1 MNMRKNTKI
10 AVVVGLVVL
19 LGAGGGF
26 GYYNHLKTEQ
36 TKQEI
41 KLESLKLKQLQQEVN
56 KFYESN
62 KKDFLAKDL
71 KKEEVAKVEKQVDE
85 IKVNAEL
92 TPTKNEVKNALK
104 DVSTKLDVQ
113 TQINN
118 LYEKPVIN
126 GSQVVKDVPIK
137 ANVDKKQVEAVKLT
151 KANDAWTKAVTALK
165 TDSATQV
172 KNTDDAKQA
181 VKALEKDRTPENLA
195 KAQEALNKVK
205 NTTVKKDL
213 NTKVEPVKKEIE
225 TKVQQQAKQQ
235 ADAQTQTQA
244 QQQASTQAQGTTSAP
259 QTQSTPATSGNT
271 GGTSN
276 YVAPR
281 QSQPA
286 QSSNN
291 GGGSSTPSQPA
302 QQPSQPANQNNSGDG
317 YWTDGKYYNTD
328 HDGDGNVDWWDGM
341 LEDYFTID

>member
-1 MNMRKNTKI
+1 MKKNTKI

-71 KKEEVAKVEKQVDE
+71 KKEEVVKVEKQVDE

-104 DVSTKLDVQ
+104 DVSTKLEVQ

-225 TKVQQQAKQQ
+225 TKVQEQQAKQQ

-244 QQQASTQAQGTTSAP
+244 QQQSTSQAQVTTSAP

-281 QSQPA
+281 QSQSA

-302 QQPSQPANQNNSGDG
+302 NQNNSGEFEG
-317 YWTDGKYYNTD
+317 KGFTVDGKYYNTD
-328 HDGDGNVDWWDGM
+328 HDGNGSVDWWDEM
-341 LEDYFTID
+341 LEDYFTIE

>member
-1 MNMRKNTKI
+1 M
-10 AVVVGLVVL
+10 
-19 LGAGGGF
+19 
-26 GYYNHLKTEQ
+26 
-36 TKQEI
+36 
-41 KLESLKLKQLQQEVN
+41 
-56 KFYESN
+56 
-62 KKDFLAKDL
+62 
-71 KKEEVAKVEKQVDE
+71 
-85 IKVNAEL
+85 
-92 TPTKNEVKNALK
+92 
-104 DVSTKLDVQ
+104 
-113 TQINN
+113 
-118 LYEKPVIN
+118 YEKPVIN

-165 TDSATQV
+165 NDSATQV
-172 KNTDDAKQA
+172 KNTDEAKQA
-181 VKALEKDRTPENLA
+181 VKALEKDRTPEKLA

-225 TKVQQQAKQQ
+225 TKVQEQQAKQQ

-259 QTQSTPATSGNT
+259 QTQSIPATSGNT

-302 QQPSQPANQNNSGDG
+302 QQPSSNRDSV
-317 YWTDGKYYNTD
+317 TFDGKTYTED
-328 HDGDGNVDWWDGM
+328 KDGNGTVDGWDAIFS
-341 LEDYFTID
+341 DYAELGD

>member
-41 KLESLKLKQLQQEVN
+41 KLESLKLKQLQEEVN
-56 KFYESN
+56 KFYESI

-104 DVSTKLDVQ
+104 DVSTKLEVQ

-137 ANVDKKQVEAVKLT
+137 ANVNKKQVEAVKLT

-165 TDSATQV
+165 ADSATQV

-225 TKVQQQAKQQ
+225 TKVQEQQAKQQ

-276 YVAPR
+276 NVAPR

-291 GGGSSTPSQPA
+291 GGGSSTT
-302 QQPSQPANQNNSGDG
+302 SQPANQNNSGEFEG
-317 YWTDGKYYNTD
+317 NGFTMDGKQYNTD
-328 HDGDGNVDWWDGM
+328 HDGNGSVDWWDGM

>member
-1 MNMRKNTKI
+1 MKKNTKI

-104 DVSTKLDVQ
+104 DVSTKLEVQ

-225 TKVQQQAKQQ
+225 TKVQEQQAKQQ

-276 YVAPR
+276 NVAPR

-291 GGGSSTPSQPA
+291 GGGSSTPSQSA
-302 QQPSQPANQNNSGDG
+302 QQPSSNRDSV
-317 YWTDGKYYNTD
+317 TFDGKTYTED
-328 HDGDGNVDWWDGM
+328 KDGNGTVDGWDAIFS
-341 LEDYFTID
+341 DYAELGD

>member
-1 MNMRKNTKI
+1 MKKNTKI
-10 AVVVGLVVL
+10 AVVLGIVVL

-71 KKEEVAKVEKQVDE
+71 KKEEVVKVEKQVDE

-104 DVSTKLDVQ
+104 DVSTKLEVQ

-213 NTKVEPVKKEIE
+213 NTKVDPVKKEIE
-225 TKVQQQAKQQ
+225 TKVQEQQAKQQ

-244 QQQASTQAQGTTSAP
+244 QQQSTSQAQGTTSAP

-271 GGTSN
+271 GDTSN
-276 YVAPR
+276 NVTPR

-302 QQPSQPANQNNSGDG
+302 NQNNSGEFAG
-317 YWTDGKYYNTD
+317 EGFTVDGKYYNTD
-328 HDGDGNVDWWDGM
+328 HDGNGSVDWWDEM
-341 LEDYFTID
+341 LEDYFTIE

>member
-1 MNMRKNTKI
+1 MRKNTKI

-71 KKEEVAKVEKQVDE
+71 KKEEVVKVEKQVDE

-92 TPTKNEVKNALK
+92 TPIKNEVKNALK

-113 TQINN
+113 TKINN

-172 KNTDDAKQA
+172 KNTDEAKQA

-205 NTTVKKDL
+205 NTIVKKDL

-225 TKVQQQAKQQ
+225 TTVQEQQAKRQ

-244 QQQASTQAQGTTSAP
+244 QQQSTTQAQGTTSAP

-276 YVAPR
+276 NVAPR

-291 GGGSSTPSQPA
+291 GGGSSTPSQSA
-302 QQPSQPANQNNSGDG
+302 QQPSSNRDSV
-317 YWTDGKYYNTD
+317 TFDGKTYTED
-328 HDGDGNVDWWDGM
+328 KDGNGTVDGWDAIFS
-341 LEDYFTID
+341 DYAELGD

>member
-1 MNMRKNTKI
+1 MNMRQNTKI

-62 KKDFLAKDL
+62 QKDFLAKDL
-71 KKEEVAKVEKQVDE
+71 KKEEVVKVEKQVDE

-104 DVSTKLDVQ
+104 DVSTKLEVQ

-165 TDSATQV
+165 ADSATQV

-225 TKVQQQAKQQ
+225 TKVQEQQAKQQ
-235 ADAQTQTQA
+235 ADAQTQA
-244 QQQASTQAQGTTSAP
+244 QQQPSTQAQGTTSAP

-302 QQPSQPANQNNSGDG
+302 QQSSSNRDSV
-317 YWTDGKYYNTD
+317 TFDGKTYTED
-328 HDGDGNVDWWDGM
+328 KDGNG
-341 LEDYFTID
+341 TIDGWDAIFSDYAELGD

>member
-92 TPTKNEVKNALK
+92 TPTKSEVKNALK

-172 KNTDDAKQA
+172 KNTDEAKQA

-225 TKVQQQAKQQ
+225 TKVQEQQAKQQ

-276 YVAPR
+276 NVAPR

-291 GGGSSTPSQPA
+291 GGESSTPSQPA
-302 QQPSQPANQNNSGDG
+302 QQPSSNRDSV
-317 YWTDGKYYNTD
+317 TFDGKTYTED
-328 HDGDGNVDWWDGM
+328 KDGNGTVDGWDAIFS
-341 LEDYFTID
+341 DYAELGD

>member
-1 MNMRKNTKI
+1 MRKNTKI

-172 KNTDDAKQA
+172 KNTDEAKQA

-225 TKVQQQAKQQ
+225 TKVQEQQAKQQ

-259 QTQSTPATSGNT
+259 QTQNTPATSGNT

-276 YVAPR
+276 NVAPR

-302 QQPSQPANQNNSGDG
+302 NQNNSGEFEG
-317 YWTDGKYYNTD
+317 EGFTVDGKYYNTD
-328 HDGDGNVDWWDGM
+328 HDGNGDVDWWDRM

>member
-1 MNMRKNTKI
+1 MRKNTKI

-172 KNTDDAKQA
+172 KNTDEAKQA

-225 TKVQQQAKQQ
+225 TKVQEQQAKQQ

-244 QQQASTQAQGTTSAP
+244 QQQSTSQAQGTTSAP

-271 GGTSN
+271 GGTLN
-276 YVAPR
+276 NVAPR

-302 QQPSQPANQNNSGDG
+302 QQPSSNRDSV
-317 YWTDGKYYNTD
+317 TFDGKTYTED
-328 HDGDGNVDWWDGM
+328 KDGNGTVDGWDAIFS
-341 LEDYFTID
+341 DYAELGD

>member
-1 MNMRKNTKI
+1 MRKNTKI

-104 DVSTKLDVQ
+104 DVSTKLDIQ

-172 KNTDDAKQA
+172 KNTDEAKQA

-225 TKVQQQAKQQ
+225 TKVQEQQAKQQ

-244 QQQASTQAQGTTSAP
+244 QQQSTSQAQGTTSAP

-271 GGTSN
+271 GGTLN
-276 YVAPR
+276 NVAPR

-302 QQPSQPANQNNSGDG
+302 QQPSSNRDSV
-317 YWTDGKYYNTD
+317 TFDGKTYTED
-328 HDGDGNVDWWDGM
+328 KDGNGTVDGWDAIFS
-341 LEDYFTID
+341 DYAELGD

>member
-172 KNTDDAKQA
+172 KNTDEAKQA

-225 TKVQQQAKQQ
+225 TKVQEQQAKQQ

-244 QQQASTQAQGTTSAP
+244 QQQSTSQAQGTTSAP

-271 GGTSN
+271 GGTLN
-276 YVAPR
+276 NVAPR

-302 QQPSQPANQNNSGDG
+302 QQPSSNRDSV
-317 YWTDGKYYNTD
+317 TFDGKTYTED
-328 HDGDGNVDWWDGM
+328 KDGNGTVDGWDAIFS
-341 LEDYFTID
+341 DYAELGD

>member
-1 MNMRKNTKI
+1 MRKNTKI
-10 AVVVGLVVL
+10 AVVVGLVVF

-41 KLESLKLKQLQQEVN
+41 KLESLKLKQLQEEVN

-71 KKEEVAKVEKQVDE
+71 KKEEVVKVEKQVDE

-165 TDSATQV
+165 ADSATQV

-225 TKVQQQAKQQ
+225 TKVQEQQEKQQ
-235 ADAQTQTQA
+235 ADAQTQTQPA
-244 QQQASTQAQGTTSAP
+244 TQAQGTTSAP
-259 QTQSTPATSGNT
+259 QTQNTPATSGNT
-271 GGTSN
+271 GGTSSN
-276 YVAPR
+276 VTPR
-281 QSQPA
+281 QAQPA

-291 GGGSSTPSQPA
+291 GGGSSTT
-302 QQPSQPANQNNSGDG
+302 SQPANQNNSGEFEG
-317 YWTDGKYYNTD
+317 NGFTMDGKQYNTD
-328 HDGDGNVDWWDGM
+328 HDGNGSVDWWDGM

>member
-1 MNMRKNTKI
+1 MNMKKNTKI

-71 KKEEVAKVEKQVDE
+71 KKEEVVKVEKQVDE

-104 DVSTKLDVQ
+104 DVSTKLEVQ

-225 TKVQQQAKQQ
+225 TKVQEQQAKQQ

-244 QQQASTQAQGTTSAP
+244 QQQSTSQAQVTTSAP

-281 QSQPA
+281 QSQSA

-302 QQPSQPANQNNSGDG
+302 NQNNSGEFEG
-317 YWTDGKYYNTD
+317 KGFTVDGKYYNTD
-328 HDGDGNVDWWDGM
+328 HDGNGSVDWWDEM
-341 LEDYFTID
+341 LEDYFTIE

>member
-1 MNMRKNTKI
+1 MRKNTKI

-104 DVSTKLDVQ
+104 DVSTKLDIQ

-172 KNTDDAKQA
+172 KNTDEAKQA

-213 NTKVEPVKKEIE
+213 NTKVDPVKKEIE
-225 TKVQQQAKQQ
+225 TKVQEQQAKQQ

-244 QQQASTQAQGTTSAP
+244 QQQSTSQAQGTTSAP

-276 YVAPR
+276 NVTPR

-302 QQPSQPANQNNSGDG
+302 NQNNSGEFAG
-317 YWTDGKYYNTD
+317 EGFTVDGKYYNTD
-328 HDGDGNVDWWDGM
+328 HDGNGSVDWWDEM
-341 LEDYFTID
+341 LEDYFTIE

>member
-1 MNMRKNTKI
+1 MKKNTKI

-71 KKEEVAKVEKQVDE
+71 KKEEVVKVEKQVDE

-104 DVSTKLDVQ
+104 DVSTKLEVQ

-172 KNTDDAKQA
+172 KNTDDAKKA

-225 TKVQQQAKQQ
+225 TKVQEQQAKQQ

-244 QQQASTQAQGTTSAP
+244 QQQSTTQAQGTTSAP

-276 YVAPR
+276 NVAPR

-302 QQPSQPANQNNSGDG
+302 QQPSSNRDSV
-317 YWTDGKYYNTD
+317 TFDGKTYTED
-328 HDGDGNVDWWDGM
+328 KDGNGTVDGWDAIFS
-341 LEDYFTID
+341 DYAELGD

>member
-1 MNMRKNTKI
+1 MRKNTKI

-104 DVSTKLDVQ
+104 DVSTKLDIQ

-172 KNTDDAKQA
+172 KNTDEAKQA

-225 TKVQQQAKQQ
+225 TKVQEQQAKQQ

-244 QQQASTQAQGTTSAP
+244 QQQSTSQAQGTTSAP

-276 YVAPR
+276 NVAPR

-302 QQPSQPANQNNSGDG
+302 QQPSSNRDSV
-317 YWTDGKYYNTD
+317 TFDGKTYTED
-328 HDGDGNVDWWDGM
+328 KDGNGTVDGWDAIFS
-341 LEDYFTID
+341 DYAELGD

>member
-1 MNMRKNTKI
+1 MKKNTKI

-71 KKEEVAKVEKQVDE
+71 KKEEVVKVEKQVDE

-104 DVSTKLDVQ
+104 DVSTKLEVQ

-225 TKVQQQAKQQ
+225 TKVQEQQAKQQ

-259 QTQSTPATSGNT
+259 QMQSTPATSGNT

-276 YVAPR
+276 NVVPR

-302 QQPSQPANQNNSGDG
+302 NQNNSGEFEG
-317 YWTDGKYYNTD
+317 EGFTVDGKYYNTD
-328 HDGDGNVDWWDGM
+328 HDGNGDVDWWDRM

>member
-1 MNMRKNTKI
+1 MNMKKNTKI

-71 KKEEVAKVEKQVDE
+71 KKEEVVKVEKQVDE

-104 DVSTKLDVQ
+104 DVSTKLEVQ

-165 TDSATQV
+165 ADSATQV

-213 NTKVEPVKKEIE
+213 NTKVDPVKKEIE
-225 TKVQQQAKQQ
+225 TKVQEQQAKQQ
-235 ADAQTQTQA
+235 ADTQTQTQA
-244 QQQASTQAQGTTSAP
+244 QQQSTSQAQGTTSAP

-276 YVAPR
+276 NVAPR

-302 QQPSQPANQNNSGDG
+302 QQPSQPANHEDTPTYHPYDTN
-317 YWTDGKYYNTD
+317 
-328 HDGDGNVDWWDGM
+328 HDGVIDGNDSPIELV
-341 LEDYFTID
+341 E

>member
-1 MNMRKNTKI
+1 MKKNTKI

-71 KKEEVAKVEKQVDE
+71 KKEEVVKVEKQVDG

-104 DVSTKLDVQ
+104 DVSTKLEVQ

-225 TKVQQQAKQQ
+225 TKVQEQQAKQQ

-276 YVAPR
+276 NVAPR

-291 GGGSSTPSQPA
+291 GGGSSTPSQSA
-302 QQPSQPANQNNSGDG
+302 QQPSSNRDSV
-317 YWTDGKYYNTD
+317 TFDGKTYTED
-328 HDGDGNVDWWDGM
+328 KDGNGTVDGWDAIFS
-341 LEDYFTID
+341 DYAELGD

>member
-1 MNMRKNTKI
+1 MKKNTKI

-71 KKEEVAKVEKQVDE
+71 KKEEVVKVEKQVDE

-104 DVSTKLDVQ
+104 DVSTKLEVQ

-213 NTKVEPVKKEIE
+213 NTKVDPVKKEIE
-225 TKVQQQAKQQ
+225 TKVQEQQAKQQ

-244 QQQASTQAQGTTSAP
+244 QQQSTSQAQGTTSAP

-271 GGTSN
+271 GGTLN
-276 YVAPR
+276 NVAPR

-302 QQPSQPANQNNSGDG
+302 QQPSSNRDSV
-317 YWTDGKYYNTD
+317 TFDGKTYTED
-328 HDGDGNVDWWDGM
+328 KDGNGTVDGWDAIFS
-341 LEDYFTID
+341 DYAELGD

>member
-1 MNMRKNTKI
+1 MRKNTKI
-10 AVVVGLVVL
+10 AVLVGIVVL

-85 IKVNAEL
+85 IEVNAEL

-104 DVSTKLDVQ
+104 DVSTKLEVQ

-151 KANDAWTKAVTALK
+151 RANDAWTKAVTALK

-225 TKVQQQAKQQ
+225 TKVQEQQAKQQ

-244 QQQASTQAQGTTSAP
+244 QQQASTQAQGTTPAP
-259 QTQSTPATSGNT
+259 QTQNTPATSGNT
-271 GGTSN
+271 GGNSN
-276 YVAPR
+276 YMAPR

-302 QQPSQPANQNNSGDG
+302 QQPSSNRESV
-317 YWTDGKYYNTD
+317 TFDGKTYSED
-328 HDGDGNVDWWDGM
+328 KDGDGSIDIWDV
-341 LEDYFTID
+341 LYSDYVEIK

>member
-1 MNMRKNTKI
+1 MKKNTKI

-104 DVSTKLDVQ
+104 DVSTKLEVQ

-225 TKVQQQAKQQ
+225 TKVQEQQAKQQ
-235 ADAQTQTQA
+235 AEAQTQTQA
-244 QQQASTQAQGTTSAP
+244 QQQSSTQAQGTTSAP

-276 YVAPR
+276 NVAPR

-291 GGGSSTPSQPA
+291 GGGSSTT
-302 QQPSQPANQNNSGDG
+302 SQPANQNNSGEFEG
-317 YWTDGKYYNTD
+317 NGFTMDGKQYNTD
-328 HDGDGNVDWWDGM
+328 HDGNGSVDWWDGM

>member
-1 MNMRKNTKI
+1 MKKNTKI

-71 KKEEVAKVEKQVDE
+71 KKEEVVKVEKQVDE

-104 DVSTKLDVQ
+104 DVSTKLEVQ

-172 KNTDDAKQA
+172 KNTDDAKKA

-225 TKVQQQAKQQ
+225 TKVQEQQAKQQ

-244 QQQASTQAQGTTSAP
+244 QQQSTTQAQGTTSAP

-276 YVAPR
+276 NVAPR

-302 QQPSQPANQNNSGDG
+302 NQNNSGEFAG
-317 YWTDGKYYNTD
+317 EGFTVDGKYYNTD
-328 HDGDGNVDWWDGM
+328 HDGNGSVDWWDEM
-341 LEDYFTID
+341 LEDYFTIE

>member
-1 MNMRKNTKI
+1 MRKNTKI
-10 AVVVGLVVL
+10 AVLVGIVVL

-71 KKEEVAKVEKQVDE
+71 KKEEVVKVEKQVDE
-85 IKVNAEL
+85 IEVNAEL

-104 DVSTKLDVQ
+104 DVSTKLEVQ
-113 TQINN
+113 AQINN

-151 KANDAWTKAVTALK
+151 RANDAWTKAVTALK

-172 KNTDDAKQA
+172 KNTDEAKQA

-225 TKVQQQAKQQ
+225 TKVQEQQAKQQ

-244 QQQASTQAQGTTSAP
+244 QQQSTTQAQGTTSAP

-276 YVAPR
+276 NVAPR

-302 QQPSQPANQNNSGDG
+302 NQNNSGEFEG
-317 YWTDGKYYNTD
+317 EGFTVDGKYYNTD
-328 HDGDGNVDWWDGM
+328 HDGNGDVDWWDRM

>member
-1 MNMRKNTKI
+1 MKKNTKI

-71 KKEEVAKVEKQVDE
+71 KKEEVVKVEKQVDE

-104 DVSTKLDVQ
+104 DVSTKLEVQ

-165 TDSATQV
+165 ADSATQV

-225 TKVQQQAKQQ
+225 TKVQEQQAKQQ
-235 ADAQTQTQA
+235 ADAQTQTQTQA

-276 YVAPR
+276 NVAPR

-302 QQPSQPANQNNSGDG
+302 QQPSSNRDSV
-317 YWTDGKYYNTD
+317 TFDGKTYTED
-328 HDGDGNVDWWDGM
+328 KDGNGTVDGWDAIFS
-341 LEDYFTID
+341 DYAELGD

>member
-1 MNMRKNTKI
+1 MRKNTKI
-10 AVVVGLVVL
+10 AVVVGLVVF

-41 KLESLKLKQLQQEVN
+41 KLESLKLKQLQEEVN

-71 KKEEVAKVEKQVDE
+71 KKEEVSKIEKQVDE

-213 NTKVEPVKKEIE
+213 NTKVEPVKKEIG
-225 TKVQQQAKQQ
+225 TKVQEQQAKQQ

-244 QQQASTQAQGTTSAP
+244 QQQSTTQAQGTTSAP

-276 YVAPR
+276 NVAPR

-302 QQPSQPANQNNSGDG
+302 QQPSSNRDSV
-317 YWTDGKYYNTD
+317 TFDGKTYTED
-328 HDGDGNVDWWDGM
+328 KDGNGTVDGWDAIFS
-341 LEDYFTID
+341 DYAELGD

>member
-1 MNMRKNTKI
+1 MKKNTKI

-71 KKEEVAKVEKQVDE
+71 KKEEVVKVEKQVDE

-104 DVSTKLDVQ
+104 DVSTKLEVQ

-225 TKVQQQAKQQ
+225 TKVQEQQAKQQ

-276 YVAPR
+276 NVAPR

-291 GGGSSTPSQPA
+291 GGGSSTPSQSA
-302 QQPSQPANQNNSGDG
+302 QQPSSNRDSV
-317 YWTDGKYYNTD
+317 TFDGKTYTED
-328 HDGDGNVDWWDGM
+328 KDGNGTVDGWDAIFS
-341 LEDYFTID
+341 DYAELGD

>member
-1 MNMRKNTKI
+1 MRKNTKI

-104 DVSTKLDVQ
+104 DVSTKLDIQ

-172 KNTDDAKQA
+172 KNTDEAKQA

-213 NTKVEPVKKEIE
+213 NTKVDPVKKEIE
-225 TKVQQQAKQQ
+225 TKVQEQQAKQQ
-235 ADAQTQTQA
+235 ADTQTQTQA
-244 QQQASTQAQGTTSAP
+244 QQQSTSQAQGTTSAP

-271 GGTSN
+271 GGTLN
-276 YVAPR
+276 NVAPR

-302 QQPSQPANQNNSGDG
+302 QQPSSNRDSV
-317 YWTDGKYYNTD
+317 TFDGKTYTED
-328 HDGDGNVDWWDGM
+328 KDGNGTVDGWDAIFS
-341 LEDYFTID
+341 DYAELGD

>member
-1 MNMRKNTKI
+1 MRKNTKI

-172 KNTDDAKQA
+172 KNTDEAKQA

-225 TKVQQQAKQQ
+225 TKVQEQQAKQQ

-259 QTQSTPATSGNT
+259 QTQNTPATSGNT

-276 YVAPR
+276 NVAPR

-291 GGGSSTPSQPA
+291 GGGSAT
-302 QQPSQPANQNNSGDG
+302 PSQPANQPSSNRDSV
-317 YWTDGKYYNTD
+317 TFDGKTYTED
-328 HDGDGNVDWWDGM
+328 KDGNGTVDVWDAIFS
-341 LEDYFTID
+341 DYAELGD

>member
-1 MNMRKNTKI
+1 MKKNAKI
-10 AVVVGLVVL
+10 ALAVGVIVVL
-19 LGAGGGF
+19 VGGGGF
-26 GYYNHLKTEQ
+26 SYYNHLKTEQ
-36 TKQEI
+36 AKQEV
-41 KLESLKLKQLQQEVN
+41 KLETLKLKQLQQEVN

-62 KKDFLAKDL
+62 KKDYLAKNL
-71 KKEEVAKVEKQVDE
+71 QKEDVEKVEKKLDDLQVASE
-85 IKVNAEL
+85 IE
-92 TPTKNEVKNALK
+92 PTKNEVKNALK
-104 DVSTKLDVQ
+104 DVSTKLEVQ

-137 ANVDKKQVEAVKLT
+137 ANVDKKQIEAVKLT

-172 KNTDDAKQA
+172 KNIDEAKEA
-181 VKALEKDRTPENLA
+181 VKALEKEHTSENLA

-225 TKVQQQAKQQ
+225 TKVQEQQAKQQ
-235 ADAQTQTQA
+235 ADAQTQV
-244 QQQASTQAQGTTSAP
+244 QQQTSTQAQGTTSAP
-259 QTQSTPATSGNT
+259 QIQSTPATSGNT

-291 GGGSSTPSQPA
+291 GGGTATPSQPA
-302 QQPSQPANQNNSGDG
+302 QQQPSQPKQDTTQSSQSQSNNQG
-317 YWTDGKYYNTD
+317 NTQTY
-328 HDGDGNVDWWDGM
+328 HPWDTNKNGV
-341 LEDYFTID
+341 LEPDEYPIILE

>member
-1 MNMRKNTKI
+1 MKKNTKI

-71 KKEEVAKVEKQVDE
+71 KKEEVVKVEKQVDE

-137 ANVDKKQVEAVKLT
+137 ANVNKKQVEAVKLT

-225 TKVQQQAKQQ
+225 TKVQEQQAKQQ

-276 YVAPR
+276 NVAPR

-291 GGGSSTPSQPA
+291 GGGSSTPSQSA
-302 QQPSQPANQNNSGDG
+302 QQPSSNRDSV
-317 YWTDGKYYNTD
+317 TFDGKTYTED
-328 HDGDGNVDWWDGM
+328 KDGNGTVDGWDAIFS
-341 LEDYFTID
+341 DYAELGD

>member
-1 MNMRKNTKI
+1 MNMKKNTKI

-71 KKEEVAKVEKQVDE
+71 KKEEVVKVEKQVDE

-104 DVSTKLDVQ
+104 DVSTKLEVQ

-213 NTKVEPVKKEIE
+213 NTKVDPVKKEIE
-225 TKVQQQAKQQ
+225 TKVQEQQAKQQ

-244 QQQASTQAQGTTSAP
+244 QQQSTSQAQGTTSAP

-271 GGTSN
+271 GGTLN
-276 YVAPR
+276 NVAPR

-302 QQPSQPANQNNSGDG
+302 QQPSSNRDSV
-317 YWTDGKYYNTD
+317 TFDGKTYTED
-328 HDGDGNVDWWDGM
+328 KDGNGTVDGWDAIFS
-341 LEDYFTID
+341 DYAELGD

>member
-1 MNMRKNTKI
+1 MRKNTKI

-71 KKEEVAKVEKQVDE
+71 KKEEVVKVEKQVDE

-104 DVSTKLDVQ
+104 DVSTKLEVQ

-225 TKVQQQAKQQ
+225 TKVQEQQAKQQ
-235 ADAQTQTQA
+235 ADAQTQTQTQA
-244 QQQASTQAQGTTSAP
+244 QQQSSTQAQGTTSAP

-276 YVAPR
+276 NVAPR

-291 GGGSSTPSQPA
+291 GGGSSTPSQSA
-302 QQPSQPANQNNSGDG
+302 QQPSSNRDSV
-317 YWTDGKYYNTD
+317 TFDGKTYTED
-328 HDGDGNVDWWDGM
+328 KDGNGTVDGWDAIFS
-341 LEDYFTID
+341 DYAELGD

>member
-1 MNMRKNTKI
+1 MRKNTKI
-10 AVVVGLVVL
+10 AVLVGIVVL

-71 KKEEVAKVEKQVDE
+71 KKEEVVKVEKQVDE
-85 IKVNAEL
+85 IEVNAEL

-104 DVSTKLDVQ
+104 DVSTKLEVQ

-151 KANDAWTKAVTALK
+151 RANDAWTKAVTALK

-172 KNTDDAKQA
+172 KNTDEAKQA

-225 TKVQQQAKQQ
+225 TKVQEQQAKQQ

-259 QTQSTPATSGNT
+259 QTQSTPASAGNT

-302 QQPSQPANQNNSGDG
+302 NQNNSGEFEG
-317 YWTDGKYYNTD
+317 EGFTVDGKYYNTD
-328 HDGDGNVDWWDGM
+328 HDGNGDVDWWDRM

>member
-1 MNMRKNTKI
+1 MNMKKNTKI

-104 DVSTKLDVQ
+104 DVSTKLEVQ

-225 TKVQQQAKQQ
+225 TKVQEQQAKQQ
-235 ADAQTQTQA
+235 AEAQTQTQA
-244 QQQASTQAQGTTSAP
+244 QQQSSTQAQGTTSAP

-276 YVAPR
+276 NVAPR

-291 GGGSSTPSQPA
+291 GGGSSTT
-302 QQPSQPANQNNSGDG
+302 SQPANQNNSGEFEG
-317 YWTDGKYYNTD
+317 NGFTMDGKQYNTD
-328 HDGDGNVDWWDGM
+328 HDGNGSVDWWDGM

>member
-10 AVVVGLVVL
+10 AVVVGLIVL

-104 DVSTKLDVQ
+104 DVSTKLEVQ

-225 TKVQQQAKQQ
+225 TKVQEQQEKQQ
-235 ADAQTQTQA
+235 ADAQTQTQPA
-244 QQQASTQAQGTTSAP
+244 TQAQGTTSAP
-259 QTQSTPATSGNT
+259 QTQNTPATSGNT
-271 GGTSN
+271 GGTSSN
-276 YVAPR
+276 VTPR
-281 QSQPA
+281 QAQPA

-291 GGGSSTPSQPA
+291 GGGSSTT
-302 QQPSQPANQNNSGDG
+302 SQPANQNNSGEFEG
-317 YWTDGKYYNTD
+317 NGFTMDGKQYNTD
-328 HDGDGNVDWWDGM
+328 HDGNGSVDWWDGM

>member
-172 KNTDDAKQA
+172 KNTDEAKQA

-225 TKVQQQAKQQ
+225 TKVQEQQAKQQ

-244 QQQASTQAQGTTSAP
+244 QQQASTQAQGTTSAT

-276 YVAPR
+276 NVAPR

-302 QQPSQPANQNNSGDG
+302 QQPSSNRDSV
-317 YWTDGKYYNTD
+317 TFDGKTYSED
-328 HDGDGNVDWWDGM
+328 KDGDGNIDIWDV
-341 LEDYFTID
+341 LYSDYVEIK

>member
-1 MNMRKNTKI
+1 MKKNTKI

-19 LGAGGGF
+19 LGAGGSF

-71 KKEEVAKVEKQVDE
+71 KKEEVVKVEKQVDE

-104 DVSTKLDVQ
+104 DVSTKLEVQ

-172 KNTDDAKQA
+172 KNTDDAKKA

-225 TKVQQQAKQQ
+225 TKVQEQQAKQQ

-259 QTQSTPATSGNT
+259 QTQSTSAASGNT

-302 QQPSQPANQNNSGDG
+302 QQPSQPSNQNNSNSWSSWGDFD
-317 YWTDGKYYNTD
+317 TNN
-328 HDGDGNVDWWDGM
+328 DGNLDPDEMPIVI
-341 LEDYFTID
+341 E